1 MKNKLRDN
9 LDNFLA
15 VFIILLCAFVAVFLI
30 DYTVLADRITALSYA
45 PSETI
50 VNLTEAL
57 LLTERAQLI
66 LAASQPSVQSAA
78 DFQASCP
85 IETTEATVIGC
96 YANNKI
102 YIYDI
107 SRTELDGIMQSTL
120 AHELLHAAWD
130 RLSATERKDLGAELL
145 AFYNEHQ
152 PELLPYV
159 EGYEGDKLLDEL
171 HSLIGTSYAS
181 TGSIVLDQHYDKYF
195 KDRSNLA
202 SFFSN
207 YHSTF
212 QALNQKIETLYN
224 QIVANQA
231 QLSALTTNYT
241 DAVTELNSAIED
253 FNKRASS
260 GAFTSLESFESE
272 RNLLLNQQTAL
283 DELRRQINNLS
294 ASTNVLIA
302 EYNDALIYTNELLES
317 VDSRLESPPI
327 TIGS

>member
-1 MKNKLRDN
+1 M
-9 LDNFLA
+9 
-15 VFIILLCAFVAVFLI
+15 
-30 DYTVLADRITALSYA
+30 
-45 PSETI
+45 
-50 VNLTEAL
+50 
-57 LLTERAQLI
+57 
-66 LAASQPSVQSAA
+66 
-78 DFQASCP
+78 
-85 IETTEATVIGC
+85 
-96 YANNKI
+96 
-102 YIYDI
+102 
-107 SRTELDGIMQSTL
+107 
-120 AHELLHAAWD
+120 
-130 RLSATERKDLGAELL
+130 
-145 AFYNEHQ
+145 
-152 PELLPYV
+152 
-159 EGYEGDKLLDEL
+159 LDEL

-294 ASTNVLIA
+294 ASTNALIA

-317 VDSRLESPPI
+317 VDSRLENPPI